1 MPTTFQVN
9 THPAESYTQDKEHR
23 RITSGPKAL
32 LVEQLSELR
41 GSNTEINMIESS
53 LKNEEFSKMDVRR
66 EPNGFVHTALRAYN
80 YHHHLVLRCAISL
93 GSFDNNETN

>member
-1 MPTTFQVN
+1 MPITFQVN
-9 THPAESYTQDKEHR
+9 IHPSESYKQDKEHK

-41 GSNTEINMIESS
+41 GSTTEINMIESS
-53 LKNEEFSKMDVRR
+53 LTNEEFSKMNVRR

-80 YHHHLVLRCAISL
+80 YHHHLVLRCAIWVDSL
-93 GSFDNNETN
+93 LLNN